1 MLIRY
6 ARFDIV
12 QSWSKKLQ
20 GEQALEVQL
29 ALRNLFDKQYFVSS
43 HLHVSRWI
51 MPAQGSNAALSATYR
66 F

>member
-1 MLIRY
+1 M
-6 ARFDIV
+6 

-20 GEQALEVQL
+20 GGQALEVQL
-29 ALRNLFDKQYFVSS
+29 ALRNVFDKQYFVSS

-51 MPAQGSNAALSATYR
+51 MPAQGRNAALSATYR